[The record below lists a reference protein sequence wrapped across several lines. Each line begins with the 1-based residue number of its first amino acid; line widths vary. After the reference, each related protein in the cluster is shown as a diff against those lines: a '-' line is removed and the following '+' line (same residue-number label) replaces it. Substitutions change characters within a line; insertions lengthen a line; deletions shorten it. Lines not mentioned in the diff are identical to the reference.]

1 MDPQTSKAYRFVRSQ
16 SQIDSTL
23 DELFEPEVGEWI
35 RRELLS
41 VSQKPPL
48 PAEASACGRCFRG
61 PDFWVSQEDHDP
73 RGTPEYVQRYCC
85 PVSERA
91 LCDQEHQLH
100 PNIQQ
105 QITTGQVGLANGNRN
120 NLDPAKTAPK
130 TNASADDDVYDDE
143 NDAENKLIDYI
154 LRERAMNQDDD
165 DDDDFYEYEQ
175 DEVEGVDE
183 EEEEQVVQAGNRTFR
198 QKFRKKTADM
208 TRVVILAREYHEE
221 SMEINGLSM
230 KSISWAFQVLKT
242 FCHQS
247 LFGVVSIV
255 VIHCVFVRRSKAET
269 LAFMSNS
276 GLPSRRRTY
285 KMHLPVETS

>member
-130 TNASADDDVYDDE
+130 TNASADDDVYDDLCK
-143 NDAENKLIDYI
+143 D
-154 LRERAMNQDDD
+154 
-165 DDDDFYEYEQ
+165 
-175 DEVEGVDE
+175 VEGFFINCPPWDTHRT
-183 EEEEQVVQAGNRTFR
+183 QQLSLTVQGSLQN
-198 QKFRKKTADM
+198 
-208 TRVVILAREYHEE
+208 IPYHT
-221 SMEINGLSM
+221 IPPHWN
-230 KSISWAFQVLKT
+230 
-242 FCHQS
+242 
-247 LFGVVSIV
+247 
-255 VIHCVFVRRSKAET
+255 
-269 LAFMSNS
+269 
-276 GLPSRRRTY
+276 
-285 KMHLPVETS
+285 